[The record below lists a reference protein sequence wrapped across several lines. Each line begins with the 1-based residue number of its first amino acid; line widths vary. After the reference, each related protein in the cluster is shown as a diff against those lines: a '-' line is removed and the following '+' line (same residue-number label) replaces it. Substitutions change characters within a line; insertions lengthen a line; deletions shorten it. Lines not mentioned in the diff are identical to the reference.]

1 MADSPFDGFT
11 SDSSST
17 HHDDPFAEHSVGLS
31 SAPSQTHHD
40 EHDDDIDDV
49 TVESKSSAPS
59 SAHEDDPFASVSSS
73 SSSEAPSLDPLAGV
87 DQKSLGLPDPHEET
101 AYTQWEKERAKI
113 LSERAAK
120 ADETKKEL
128 LQSAKEDLDKFYAD
142 LDGKISRT
150 QKQNRIDEKNYK
162 ADLTALMA
170 NGTKWEKVAKFAN
183 LTART
188 ADKAGSI
195 SRVDRMRKLLI
206 TLKAQREEQK

>member
-11 SDSSST
+11 SDPSST
-17 HHDDPFAEHSVGLS
+17 HHDDPFGGEVGAG
-31 SAPSQTHHD
+31 SAP
-40 EHDDDIDDV
+40 HDDHDDEEDDV

-59 SAHEDDPFASVSSS
+59 SSSSHDDDPFASVSSS
-73 SSSEAPSLDPLAGV
+73 SSGAAPTLDPLAGV

-101 AYTQWEKERAKI
+101 AYTAWEKDRAKI

-120 ADETKKEL
+120 ADDTKKEL
-128 LQSAKEDLDKFYAD
+128 LKQAKEDLDKFYAD
-142 LDGKISRT
+142 LEGRIAKT

-162 ADLTALMA
+162 QDLQALMA
-170 NGTKWEKVAKFAN
+170 HGSKWEKVAKFTN

-188 ADKAGSI
+188 ADKPGSV

-206 TLKAQREEQK
+206 TLKAQKEEQKS